1 MWFNDTKVVLE
12 HMGCSLELWVRV
24 ADDAIRG
31 QGQIRWRCVL
41 SSSLG
46 NHHTEEIAWEEFYE
60 VFYNQYFSMIV
71 IEEKKIDFMA
81 QE

>member
-31 QGQIRWRCVL
+31 QGQIGGGVF
-41 SSSLG
+41 SLLP
-46 NHHTEEIAWEEFYE
+46 
-60 VFYNQYFSMIV
+60 
-71 IEEKKIDFMA
+71 
-81 QE
+81 